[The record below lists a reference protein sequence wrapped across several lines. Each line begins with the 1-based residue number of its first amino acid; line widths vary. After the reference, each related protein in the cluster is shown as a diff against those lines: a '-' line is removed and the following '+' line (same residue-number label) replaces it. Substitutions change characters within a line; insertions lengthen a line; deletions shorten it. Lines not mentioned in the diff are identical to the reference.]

1 VTAIDPNAISE
12 GEQVIVQDEDKNLAE
27 GPAAFDEK
35 GQMLIHAFRTDI
47 VIARWSQK
55 ARAGLGAYAPVKG
68 IKIVGHQ
75 APIDALAFDVVPRQR
90 FGGSNPT

>member
-1 VTAIDPNAISE
+1 VTAIDPNVISE
-12 GEQVIVQDEDKNLAE
+12 GEQVIIQDENKNLIE

-35 GQMLIHAFRTDI
+35 GRMIIHAFHTDI
-47 VIARWSQK
+47 VVARWSAQ
-55 ARAGLGAYAPVKG
+55 ARAGLGGYSPVRG

-75 APIDALAFDVVPRQR
+75 PPIDALAFDVVPRQR